1 MGTILLAFAGVLV
14 TAMVVAGMVLIAPA
28 GTEDVHAVGEPSHG
42 SNLSP
47 VGEAVA
53 GPGEG

>member
-1 MGTILLAFAGVLV
+1 MGTVLLAFAGVLV
-14 TAMVVAGMVLIAPA
+14 TAMVVAGMILIAPA

-47 VGEAVA
+47 VGEPVA
-53 GPGEG
+53 GAGET